1 MNEKISWLPVALIGG
16 LAGIM
21 SGLLGVG
28 GGVVIVPL
36 LVLFVGFSQ
45 HQAHATSLAA
55 VIPIASVGALT
66 YAWEGEIHFG
76 YAALFAVGSL
86 VGAPLGARLM
96 SRMSESRLR
105 TVFGFVSITVG
116 IFLVVG

>member
-1 MNEKISWLPVALIGG
+1 MKIALVGG
-16 LAGIM
+16 FAGIM

-28 GGVVIVPL
+28 GGIVMVPL
-36 LVLFVGFSQ
+36 LVLVIGLSQ

-55 VIPIASVGALT
+55 VIPIAAVGALT
-66 YAWEGEIHFG
+66 YAFEGEIDVG

-86 VGAPLGARLM
+86 VGAPVGASVM

-105 TVFGFVSITVG
+105 VVFGALVIAMGV
-116 IFLVVG
+116 FLVVG